1 LCLNKPYNTNNY
13 KFIESVND
21 KCKGIITMQLRK
33 SLFENQTTTS
43 ANPNKRNNI
52 ESFISN
58 KSNTFLSTR
67 NENPHSKLDNNCL
80 VI

>member
-1 LCLNKPYNTNNY
+1 
-13 KFIESVND
+13 
-21 KCKGIITMQLRK
+21 MQLRK

-43 ANPNKRNNI
+43 ANPKKRNNI